1 MNKKKRA
8 LKALVWLGV
17 IVAACMYFSRTIQTI
32 TTPKVKLV
40 QATTGRIEQKISVE
54 AKPYFPVETEIT
66 LNKAKDY
73 PITVDKVYVK
83 PGLLVKEGD
92 TIFTATINDYQTKD
106 CLLYTSD
113 AADE

>member
-1 MNKKKRA
+1 MSKKKRA

-73 PITVDKVYVK
+73 PITVDKVYVRRAIRSSPPPSTTTRPRK
-83 PGLLVKEGD
+83 R
-92 TIFTATINDYQTKD
+92 T
-106 CLLYTSD
+106 C
-113 AADE
+113 